1 MRRISLFAEDYGHE
15 AFLRPLLER
24 LAAQYGIAVTVT
36 PFSVR
41 GGYGKVADE
50 LEEYVADLLRY
61 RENLPDLVLVAT
73 DANCQG
79 FSKRRKQFQ
88 KAAEPIHDQVVF
100 AVPDPHVERWLLL
113 DSAAFKQVLG
123 KGCAA
128 PDQKCGRDRYKGLLA
143 QAVVQSGA
151 TPLLGG
157 MEYAEDI
164 VHAMDLKRMQQQ
176 DESLGAVLEELHSRF
191 RAWQAGAE
199 R

>member
-1 MRRISLFAEDYGHE
+1 MFKISLFAEDYGHE

-24 LAAQYGIAVTVT
+24 LAADYELSVAIR
-36 PFSVR
+36 PYSVR
-41 GGYGKVADE
+41 GGHGKVVSE
-50 LEEYVADLLRY
+50 LKEYVADLMAY
-61 RENLPDLVLVAT
+61 AENLPDMVMVAT

-88 KAAEPIHDQVVF
+88 EASEPIRDQVVL

-123 KGCAA
+123 KGCTA
-128 PDQKCGRDRYKGLLA
+128 PDQKCGRDRYKSLLA
-143 QAVVQSGA
+143 QAVVASGA

-164 VHAMDLKRMQQQ
+164 VRAMDLNAIKKQ
-176 DESLGAVLEELHSRF
+176 DESLRTLVEELGSRF
-191 RAWQAGAE
+191 RTWQSKANN
-199 R
+199 